1 MPKYIVYYLFVND
14 ILKLNI
20 KIQSFPS
27 NIFAIMF
34 NFKTME
40 LFDLAEND
48 VAQNP
53 VEVKF

>member
-1 MPKYIVYYLFVND
+1 
-14 ILKLNI
+14 
-20 KIQSFPS
+20 
-27 NIFAIMF
+27 MF
-34 NFKTME
+34 NFKAME